1 MAAKYSTLTQSD
13 LKENLSYDPLTGLFI
28 RLKSRQ
34 KTRWSGKPA
43 GYTDAKGYVRIRL
56 PDGKIYKAHRL
67 AWLYVNGYWPEHDID
82 HVDNNPSN
90 NTINNLRKATRSEN
104 RQNIR
109 KAHSKNSHGYFGVSK
124 RSNGRWQA
132 RIIVGKVAH
141 HIGTFMTAE
150 AAQDAYV
157 SAKRRLHPFCEI

>member
-1 MAAKYSTLTQSD
+1 MAAYDITPELLNGF
-13 LKENLSYDPLTGLFI
+13 LKYDPETGVFT
-28 RLKSRQ
+28 RLVACK
-34 KTRWSGKPA
+34 KALIGKPA
-43 GYTDAKGYVRIRL
+43 GYTDRLGYVRIRL
-56 PDGKIYKAHRL
+56 RDGKIHKAHRL
-67 AWLYVNGYWPEHDID
+67 AWLVTFGENPNCDID
-82 HVDNNPSN
+82 HIDGNPSN
-90 NTINNLRKATRSEN
+90 NRIENLRKATRSEN

-124 RSNGRWQA
+124 RRNGRWQV
-132 RIIVGKVAH
+132 RITVGKVAH